1 MIRLREDLSWEQI
14 VELGLTGRGTPY
26 LTEEEVMELL
36 EHIRG
41 RPLIVQSMEAML
53 RDCDADI
60 PLTQY
65 SILGLEPESVWGAC
79 DDPET
84 LRSLVEK
91 KMISSR
97 SEGPNILFQIWL
109 RDVAG

>member
-1 MIRLREDLSWEQI
+1 MIRLRDDLSWEQI
-14 VELGLTGRGTPY
+14 VELGLTGFGTPY
-26 LTEEEVMELL
+26 LTEVEVSELL
-36 EHIRG
+36 DHIRG

-53 RDCDADI
+53 RGRDADI

-65 SILGLEPESVWGAC
+65 SILGLEPESAWGAC

-84 LRSLVEK
+84 MRTLVEE

-97 SEGPNILFQIWL
+97 SEGPNMLFQIWL
-109 RDVAG
+109 RDTT